1 MFRRIIL
8 VLLFAVPALAMT
20 PIAMSQQKKPA
31 KHKPVKKQTV
41 TPVVEAAPLEILGMR
56 PGITMD
62 SVRKIMTTAGSALRE
77 VREDTLS
84 HSFGGQDVHVY
95 VLDSIF
101 CRLTY
106 MRMAFLADASMRL
119 RRITITPRVSEITVG
134 ASDDIENVLLLYF
147 GQKWGKPELNL
158 DPPLPTFRWRTGNIQ
173 LRGFIRR
180 GYPMWVLEG

>member
-1 MFRRIIL
+1 MKRLIL
-8 VLLFAVPALAMT
+8 YILLLAA
-20 PIAMSQQKKPA
+20 PCCSIAQTTKPA
-31 KHKPVKKQTV
+31 KHKPTKKHSV
-41 TPVVEAAPLEILGMR
+41 AKPAADNPLEILGIR
-56 PGITMD
+56 PGISFD
-62 SVRKIMTTAGSALRE
+62 SVSGIMKDAAVKMRE

-84 HSFGGQDVHVY
+84 HSYADQNVHVY
-95 VLDSIF
+95 VVDSII

-106 MRMAFLADASMRL
+106 MRMTFLFDGSRRL
-119 RRITITPRVSEITVG
+119 RRLTMIPRESSIAVG

-158 DPPLPTFRWRTGNIQ
+158 DPPLPSFRWRTDNIQ